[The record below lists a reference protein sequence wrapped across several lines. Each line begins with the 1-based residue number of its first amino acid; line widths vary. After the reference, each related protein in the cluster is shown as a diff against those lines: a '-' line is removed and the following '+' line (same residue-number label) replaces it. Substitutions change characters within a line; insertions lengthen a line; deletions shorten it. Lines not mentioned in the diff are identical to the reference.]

1 MKELNN
7 LINKVIESTRILLG
21 SKADTDVLETIKLFI
36 KLHKLNF
43 QKAKESLP
51 DIRILIFSKEKKI
64 KDEVLTNFIYLHL
77 SNKSEE
83 VAKELVTLFAK
94 ANPQDQSALE
104 EILETIIAES
114 VSKSITIIK
123 PQAFAHMWN
132 HFIKYE
138 REQTNQSE
146 KRAIITILRIAFS
159 KDHSLIKEENIESFL
174 NMLKAYTEN
183 N

>member
-104 EILETIIAES
+104 
-114 VSKSITIIK
+114 
-123 PQAFAHMWN
+123 
-132 HFIKYE
+132 
-138 REQTNQSE
+138 
-146 KRAIITILRIAFS
+146 
-159 KDHSLIKEENIESFL
+159 
-174 NMLKAYTEN
+174 
-183 N
+183 